1 MLIIINYHKK
11 ILELFSSN
19 KNASFKL
26 NSILKKLELNPS
38 SREILKKNLQQ
49 LVKEGSLSREGKYYS
64 TGGGAPE
71 NLKFKLSKDR
81 DRSKKYSGD
90 RTSGRKRSG
99 KERSGDIK
107 KVKSQISSGEIDFGD
122 DGRAVI
128 KSVSESGEPVVFN
141 IKGTQTFA
149 HKIGDKVNFS
159 ILTKDNGSEAEIIEI
174 TSHKNKF
181 VTGKFE
187 DHKSY
192 GLIFPDSR
200 EIKNQI
206 IVSYRD
212 FSGAKNNDKV
222 YAEILNPS
230 DHGDEF
236 TDLRG
241 KVIEVLGQ
249 SGVRDTEERS
259 IMRKFGLEKEFPQNI
274 LEESEKLKIE
284 FDPKD
289 RLDLRDKVI
298 FTIDPEDAKDFDDAV
313 SIEKLKGGNYLLGVH
328 IADVSHFVKEDS
340 ELDKEALRRATSTYL
355 VKNVIP
361 MLPEK
366 ISNELCSL
374 KPNEDRLT
382 FSILITLSRTFKVK
396 SFQIV
401 KTVINSKRRFTY
413 EEAQQVI
420 ETGKG
425 DFVKEL
431 QMMDMISKSITLQ
444 RLREESLDF
453 DSNEVKFR
461 FDKHGSVSEIV
472 VKERINSMRLIEEFM
487 LLANKCAT
495 EFVGNLSKENKI
507 QYPFIY
513 RVHDIPNS
521 DRMKE
526 LADFVKQFGYTIN
539 PEDKTTLRKLLND
552 IEGKPEE
559 FIIND
564 LFIRSMAKAIYQT
577 KNIGHYGLGFKD
589 YSHFTSPI
597 RRYPD
602 LAVHRCLFDY
612 LSTDKIPVDRISH
625 YEKTLS
631 VICKQSSIME
641 QNAEKAERESIKLMQ
656 IDYISKH
663 LGSEYE
669 GIISGMIQYGIFVE
683 IMDILIEGMI
693 RFRDMNDDYYEYD
706 DKRHIA
712 VGRRKRKVLK
722 AGQKVRIKVI
732 RVNKESRKID
742 FALVN

>member
-1 MLIIINYHKK
+1 MNRKEVYTQIN
-11 ILELFSSN
+11 
-19 KNASFKL
+19 
-26 NSILKKLELNPS
+26 
-38 SREILKKNLQQ
+38 
-49 LVKEGSLSREGKYYS
+49 
-64 TGGGAPE
+64 
-71 NLKFKLSKDR
+71 
-81 DRSKKYSGD
+81 
-90 RTSGRKRSG
+90 
-99 KERSGDIK
+99 
-107 KVKSQISSGEIDFGD
+107 SGEIDFGD

-128 KSVSESGEPVVFN
+128 KSISDTGEPFTYN
-141 IKGTQTFA
+141 IKGSQTFA
-149 HKIGDKVNFS
+149 HKIGDKVNFR
-159 ILTKDNGSEAEIIEI
+159 ILNKGNSSEAEIIEI

-187 DHKSY
+187 DHRSY
-192 GLIFPDSR
+192 GLIFPDSK

-230 DHGDEF
+230 DQGDEF

-259 IMRKFGLEKEFPQNI
+259 IIKKFGLEKEFPRNV

-289 RLDLRDKVI
+289 RLDLREKII

-328 IADVSHFVKEDS
+328 IADVSHFVKEDT
-340 ELDKEALRRATSTYL
+340 ELDREALRRATSVYL

-361 MLPEK
+361 MLSEK

-374 KPNEDRLT
+374 KPYEDRLT
-382 FSILITLSRTFKVK
+382 FSILITLSRKFKVK

-413 EEAQQVI
+413 EEAQKVI
-420 ETGKG
+420 ESGKG

-495 EFVGNLSKENKI
+495 EFVGNLSKKNKI

-526 LADFVKQFGYTIN
+526 LADFVKQFGYTID
-539 PEDKTTLRKLLND
+539 PENKTTLRKLLND

-564 LFIRSMAKAIYQT
+564 LFIRSMSKAIYQT

-612 LSTDKIPVDRISH
+612 LNEEKIPAERISH
-625 YEKTLS
+625 YEKTLP

-683 IMDILIEGMI
+683 IMDILVEGMI

-706 DKRHIA
+706 EKKHIA

-722 AGQKVRIKVI
+722 AGQKVKIKVI